1 MLFSSQRVVK
11 TRDKGHC
18 GVWLCKRMFE
28 NEERGRKVNLARPR
42 APDWDSEND
51 EKGDQDVHDVD
62 GEAGPCPT
70 GICDAA
76 VAEAQQLI
84 CNVLLVCLHLNLNRV

>member
-1 MLFSSQRVVK
+1 
-11 TRDKGHC
+11 
-18 GVWLCKRMFE
+18 MFE
-28 NEERGRKVNLARPR
+28 NEERGRKVNLAHPP
-42 APDWDSEND
+42 ATDCDSDND
-51 EKGDQDVHDVD
+51 EKGEQDVHDVD

>member
-1 MLFSSQRVVK
+1 MNK
-11 TRDKGHC
+11 AC
-18 GVWLCKRMFE
+18 P
-28 NEERGRKVNLARPR
+28 RG
-42 APDWDSEND
+42 PDWDSEND
-51 EKGDQDVHDVD
+51 EKGEQDGDDVD

-84 CNVLLVCLHLNLNRV
+84 CHVLLVCVHLNIYRI